1 MFENLKKPCLHD
13 YICIRLFCVAAY
25 LRCTSIQINVGL
37 VRAVDRQECQKFTFN
52 LEKQKHVLRKCFCP
66 PHASNR
72 IHVIPKKFTNFCK
85 SWQFTKSMNCYI
97 SRESSLIEKLRPK
110 KAWWSWCFFLVKWL
124 TVQYLWR
131 SFLLFFSICR

>member
-1 MFENLKKPCLHD
+1 MCWENVSVLLMQ
-13 YICIRLFCVAAY
+13 V
-25 LRCTSIQINVGL
+25 TESTWS
-37 VRAVDRQECQKFTFN
+37 QKNLQTFQRN
-52 LEKQKHVLRKCFCP
+52 
-66 PHASNR
+66 
-72 IHVIPKKFTNFCK
+72 CK

-131 SFLLFFSICR
+131 SFLLFFLSAVNFFHKKIIDASQYSGSASAKPNYHDLEINIPKYGSTLLGSR